1 MWGKKGRKR
10 HHTQNYPASR
20 RTARSKC
27 WKQLLCGACKDATA
41 CTQHHSF
48 FPINTSHFTAL
59 LFYSPLQTTAS
70 LGFHLLFQPIPH
82 FWALGS
88 LFFPCLG
95 SGQGWRGGSRRT
107 QGWGCCRAGSHWK
120 PNKLPVWGA
129 QSVLRAGCQL
139 QTSSREWQGKETLLA
154 CKLCSQAFGDLLLS
168 PGV

>member
-70 LGFHLLFQPIPH
+70 LGFHLLGASTSSPSLISGL
-82 FWALGS
+82 WARCFS
-88 LFFPCLG
+88 PA
-95 SGQGWRGGSRRT
+95 WARG
-107 QGWGCCRAGSHWK
+107 RAGGGDPGGH
-120 PNKLPVWGA
+120 
-129 QSVLRAGCQL
+129 RAGDAAGQAATGNP
-139 QTSSREWQGKETLLA
+139 TSSQ
-154 CKLCSQAFGDLLLS
+154 FGEHKAS
-168 PGV
+168 